1 MLPACHHPWNVWSPC
16 WRPGAVPRLCR
27 AVFDALVGIL
37 LENKATS
44 SLAVLAG
51 AVGLVCWK
59 LVPTVTV
66 WCGNGTEFS
75 LWVKQLKKK
84 KRSNSPTLCLLF
96 AGGNSRGQSVFT
108 ANNLPSGAA
117 LGVFGTDTTHRMIIN
132 LRLDVRIALRPTDL
146 EA

>member
-1 MLPACHHPWNVWSPC
+1 MLEIGSHCDCLVWK
-16 WRPGAVPRLCR
+16 WHR
-27 AVFDALVGIL
+27 I
-37 LENKATS
+37 
-44 SLAVLAG
+44 
-51 AVGLVCWK
+51 
-59 LVPTVTV
+59 
-66 WCGNGTEFS
+66 FS
-75 LWVKQLKKK
+75 LGKTIKKK
-84 KRSNSPTLCLLF
+84 KRNNSPTLCLLF